1 MDLER
6 YTKSLEANHSVKIQS
21 GFERNDRAIFIQE
34 ILGQLGYTYD
44 NIYDD
49 VPQSSKGS
57 GSKSPDIR
65 LYGNEERKTKHLMS
79 RFVIE
84 TKNFNSLNRSIHNID
99 FCQLKKYVLLNSG
112 KIKYI
117 ASTDYV
123 SFFLFRADVLIN
135 WKILDSE
142 NPDTISNHEIEEF
155 KKVLIQKFDFFDF
168 TAPESLKFEML
179 SHANLFETY
188 DFPDPRE
195 HSERFDIRNK
205 AVRVNFIKSLFYV
218 MESIKNDVTIKFEP
232 IRAAFTTSLQDLDED
247 EFNQL
252 FREMIAQ
259 DEYQPIRNLLLW
271 AMEMNY
277 IDDIFTHPEPVS
289 KELLLKII
297 CQKNPESENYYHDE
311 YLVTA
316 IYSIINKTFFIR
328 ILEDISKEGGYRFI
342 VGEANGRYLS
352 NGIIQEKYLAGRLK
366 EYLSSIF
373 EFRNGDLKPYKFLLK
388 HDIYDWILHE
398 VEERTLAQLLITFNE
413 VYFEA
418 LDEDILGEVY
428 EHYLEEDRDE
438 DTGKSYRRMLGQYY
452 TPRPIVRLMWLLVR
466 DVLKRRDGRDL
477 YVKDANLLKIVDPFM
492 GSGTFL
498 NEAILQMKMSDSAK
512 GVVRGEV
519 FHFFKDRGEQRRIE
533 NSINGFEINPL
544 SCSIADINLYF
555 RLIRSFDK
563 IALERTPI
571 QELNLFRT
579 DSFSLSKGAACSQDP
594 LQMVLFASDVR
605 GSIGENSRINNAKS
619 GKYNIIVSNPPY
631 GEITPNTTLQ
641 EEFIP
646 FAYAKNNFDPSGSI
660 IPFDWDKGRPI
671 GRVPNDEKNRG
682 KIKDM
687 FGFAFGVADRLLCPN
702 GIVCFIVSN
711 TLLSVPSYKWLRKYL
726 LDNYSI
732 EYLINFNK
740 TAERSN
746 SMFEP
751 EAAIATC
758 IIVLRKGSPEEGHRV
773 RYRDLSG
780 VSTLKDKYEVF
791 ADIEWKGAAS
801 NKNGI
806 LTYRNRNIDEIQFME
821 VSQSEFINNHD
832 YIFSLQSSPITTIE
846 ADSES
851 LEKILTLGSGVRSGQ
866 DDIFVD
872 SDVSTLSTR
881 IQTFLS
887 TKDLSNINKM
897 LKGPLSKLER
907 FPEYSKAN
915 IIDFVKEDNIK
926 QYYLNGS
933 YKIYYEP
940 AIMAR
945 PGPKEIQMIA
955 NKLIV
960 FDQKSTYTISAVVTS
975 EVIIPKGNNQVR
987 FYYTLKENKEDLY
1000 YCCAILNSPLMKYF
1014 YAKRMGNRYFPIRKI
1029 NDTNREIYDYIV
1041 AKSKQV
1047 HEIKADCQKLL
1058 VGDTNFVSDYFNTEI
1073 LGGLEVYPLDS
1084 QNNYFEL
1091 DFPSQ
1096 LGADFTIDSPHLN
1109 PNDTREIIL
1118 NSQGLVLKF
1127 KDEVIAENVLAR
1139 HLKDLSGN
1147 LNEQDVM
1154 INITFLDEEQV
1165 ATFKH
1170 RVDAITASLESEVNL
1185 LIYGLY
1191 LNIPIQIVNQKI
1203 VNPESI
1209 LSNNLVQEIEQ
1220 ELSALT

>member
-1 MDLER
+1 MDLEK
-6 YTKSLEANHSVKIQS
+6 YTNRLGANHAAKIQS
-21 GFERNDRAIFIQE
+21 GFEKNDRALFIQE

-65 LYGNEERKTKHLMS
+65 LYGSEERKTKHLMS

-135 WKILDSE
+135 WKILDSS
-142 NPDTISNHEIEEF
+142 NPDLISNHEIEEF
-155 KKVLIQKFDFFDF
+155 KKVLIQKFDFFNF
-168 TAPESLKFEML
+168 TAPENLKFEML

-218 MESIKNDVTIKFEP
+218 MESIKNDITINFEP
-232 IRAAFTTSLQDLDED
+232 IRAAFTSSLQNLDGD
-247 EFNQL
+247 EFNQS
-252 FREMIAQ
+252 FRERIAQ
-259 DEYQPIRNLLLW
+259 EEYQPIRNLLLW

-289 KELLLKII
+289 KEYLLKII
-297 CQKNPESENYYHDE
+297 CHKNPGSENYYYDE

-328 ILEDISKEGGYRFI
+328 ILEDISKEGSYRFI
-342 VGEANGRYLS
+342 VGEASGRYLS
-352 NGIIQEKYLAGRLK
+352 NGIVQEKYLEGKLK

-373 EFRNGDLKPYKFLLK
+373 EFTKVDLRPYKFLLK

-466 DVLKRRDGRDL
+466 DVLKRRNGRDL
-477 YVKDANLLKIVDPFM
+477 YVKDANLLEIADPFM

-498 NEAILQMKMSDSAK
+498 NEAILQMKMSDSAR

-519 FHFFKDRGEQRRIE
+519 FHFFKDREVDRRIE

-555 RLIRSFDK
+555 RLIRSFDRNT
-563 IALERTPI
+563 LEKTPI

-579 DSFSLSKGAACSQDP
+579 DSFSLSKGAVRNQDP

-605 GSIGENSRINNAKS
+605 GSIGENTRISTAKS
-619 GKYNIIVSNPPY
+619 GKYNVIISNPPY
-631 GEITPNTTLQ
+631 GEITPNLTLQ
-641 EEFIP
+641 EEFMP
-646 FAYAKNNFDPSGSI
+646 FAYAKNNFDSSGNI
-660 IPFDWDKGRPI
+660 IPFNWDKERTL
-671 GRVPNDEKNRG
+671 GRVPDDEKNRG

-702 GIVCFIVSN
+702 GTVCFIVSN

-758 IIVLRKGSPEEGHRV
+758 IIVLRKMTPGESHHV
-773 RYRDLSG
+773 RYLDLSG
-780 VSTLKDKYEVF
+780 VITLKDKYEVF
-791 ADIEWKGAAS
+791 ADIEWKGTES
-801 NKNGI
+801 NKNDI
-806 LTYRNRNIDEIQFME
+806 LSYRNRDINEIQFIE
-821 VSQSEFINNHD
+821 VPQSEFIKNHD
-832 YIFSLQSSPITTIE
+832 YIFSLQSNPAAVIE

-866 DDIFVD
+866 DDLFVD
-872 SDVSTLSTR
+872 SDASVLSTR

-887 TKDLSNINKM
+887 TRDLSNINKM
-897 LKGPLSKLER
+897 LKGQLSKLEQ
-907 FPEYSKAN
+907 FPAYNEAN
-915 IIDFVKEDNIK
+915 IIDFVKEDNIQ
-926 QYYLNGS
+926 QYHLKGS
-933 YKIYYEP
+933 HKVYYEP
-940 AIMAR
+940 AIMSR
-945 PGPKEIQMIA
+945 PGPKEVQMIA

-960 FDQKSTYTISAVVTS
+960 SDKKSTYTINAVVTS

-987 FYYTLKENKEDLY
+987 FYYTLNDTKEDLY
-1000 YCCAILNSPLMKYF
+1000 YCCAILNSSLMKYF
-1014 YAKRMGNRYFPIRKI
+1014 YTKRMGNRYFPIRKI
-1029 NDTNREIYDYIV
+1029 TDANKEIYDHIV
-1041 AKSKQV
+1041 VKSKQV
-1047 HEIKADCQKLL
+1047 HEVKADYQKLL
-1058 VGDTNFVSDYFNTEI
+1058 DGDTNFVSDYFNTEI
-1073 LGGLEVYPLDS
+1073 RGSLEVYPLDS

-1091 DFPSQ
+1091 DFPPQ
-1096 LGADFTIDSPHLN
+1096 LGADFSLDSPHLN
-1109 PNDTREIIL
+1109 PSNMREIIL

-1127 KDEVIAENVLAR
+1127 RDEAIAEKVLAR
-1139 HLKDLSGN
+1139 YLIDLSGD
-1147 LNEQDVM
+1147 LNEQDIM
-1154 INITFLDEEQV
+1154 INITFLNEER
-1165 ATFKH
+1165 AASFKH
-1170 RVDAITASLESEVNL
+1170 RVDVVTTSLESEINVL
-1185 LIYGLY
+1185 VYGLY
-1191 LNIPIQIVNQKI
+1191 LSIPIIIVDQMI
-1203 VNPESI
+1203 ANPDSV
-1209 LSNNLVQEIEQ
+1209 LSNGLVQEIERD
-1220 ELSALT
+1220 LSTVA